1 MVGDEADFEDNVPTV
16 DLNPYRSYEVHPFL
30 KTAFTLGI
38 IGVEKLKEELGIQA
52 KEKFR
57 VNHHLKLFCR

>member
-1 MVGDEADFEDNVPTV
+1 M
-16 DLNPYRSYEVHPFL
+16 HPFL

-38 IGVEKLKEELGIQA
+38 IGVEKLKEELGIQ
-52 KEKFR
+52 EKNKFSNHH